1 MVGGS
6 HWFVFGALELL
17 RSQLDGLNEP
27 EINDEGHDEE
37 GDDVGDEG
45 TDVDPA
51 WNPAR
56 EVRGAAQLA
65 DQVHDDCRKRFDD
78 GGKCA
83 AKDECDG

>member
-1 MVGGS
+1 
-6 HWFVFGALELL
+6 
-17 RSQLDGLNEP
+17 
-27 EINDEGHDEE
+27 
-37 GDDVGDEG
+37 
-45 TDVDPA
+45 VDPA

-83 AKDECDG
+83 AKDECDGEFNKITAHQKILESLHRAPFGLMCCPQASGLLKP